1 MSANT
6 ADLDKLIHDLGEI
19 PAKVER
25 KVMPIMRKT
34 GLQTK
39 RRLQAEL
46 SASKHFRGASRSVD
60 YDVKRLSFRD
70 ASIITTEVGPNAHKH
85 PAAALAGIAYF
96 GGSRGGGGTV
106 PDPIV
111 AMRQEEPI
119 LLGFLE
125 MAAEGIL

>member
-6 ADLDKLIHDLGEI
+6 ADLDKLIHDLGKI

-34 GLQTK
+34 GIQTK

-46 SASKHFRGASRSVD
+46 GASKSFKAAARSVD
-60 YDVKRLSFRD
+60 YEVTTHTFGD
-70 ASIITTEVGPNAHKH
+70 ASIIQVEVGPNAHKH
-85 PAAALAGIAYF
+85 SAAALAGIAYF

-111 AMRQEEPI
+111 AMRQEEPV

-125 MAAEGIL
+125 MAVEGLI